1 MVKVRA
7 RQGEL
12 QIQVAVEAGSFIQ
25 DALRGTPL
33 EVRSGCNGNGS
44 CGICLVRLVDGD
56 LSPPSLPEKL
66 QIPKAELDKGRRL
79 ACQARVLGDVELEII
94 SGRDSLGWKML
105 PREEARSGRTRAN
118 ELTRSYTSCLCI
130 DIGTSRLR
138 LSLLDLGSK
147 ARLAGAS
154 GPNPLP
160 GSDVISRL
168 DAAAHGRGE
177 EESFQLRQAIR
188 EGLEYLHDVA
198 GVDLKAI
205 QKILVVGN
213 SAMQSLL
220 RGTDHDLMLDPAA
233 WSKRAPRDPILLAG
247 FGRDIG
253 LGSIDAEVVPPIGG
267 FIGSDLLAGMLACDL
282 DIDGPSLLVDFG
294 ANTEIALWTGE
305 RMLVTSVAGGPAFEG
320 SGISC
325 GMGAYPGAA
334 FRVQAFGDGKVDLG
348 IIGGG
353 SPLGLCGSG
362 LVDALAVLVGR
373 GVVDEV
379 GRIHGDK
386 VFIDQA
392 QGLFL
397 SKADIDVLQRAKA
410 AVAASIMFLLQK
422 AGLEADK
429 VLKVYVAG
437 TLGRHLDVP
446 NAVFIGLLPPLP
458 VSRFEQIENAGL
470 LGAELCAVDD
480 SGREHL
486 EGWGASA
493 EMYNLAAAPG
503 FEDLFIDSLHL
514 RPWPG
519 RAISSSFRD
528 LGRPEENFVRAAQ
541 YISDMRLENDN
552 KERLGLMIMRL
563 FDADLTA
570 FVEHQGDKLVLHEV
584 GNRSLTCRSCP
595 HEETILQE
603 ARVVMESGFVSTLG
617 PVPGRAV
624 SIALLPMQVEEQT
637 VVLVIGHDI
646 PEQMPRQR
654 LDVYLALSKSAGG
667 ILTRLEQER
676 ELVGHRTRLSKLVE
690 ERTRQVE
697 EINAKLRQ
705 EMEMRARDEEAIRLA
720 NNKLNLLSSMT
731 RHDIINQVTAVLGY
745 VHLMETKGLPPEKM
759 MRYLGKIENI
769 TVTIQRL
776 IEFTRDYQDLGVR
789 GPTWQQIDEDFWR
802 AAASFRDSG
811 LTFTSG
817 TEGLEI
823 FSDQMLNKVFHN
835 LIDNTIRHGGGA
847 RQASLS
853 YELEG
858 EELLLHYRDDGVGI
872 AKEEKEL
879 VFERGFG
886 KNTGLGLFLVR
897 EILSITGI
905 HIAEVG
911 TPGKGADF
919 AMRVPKGGFRLRSG
933 KAP

>member
-1 MVKVRA
+1 MVNVRA
-7 RQGEL
+7 RQGE
-12 QIQVAVEAGSFIQ
+12 IQVQVSIEAGCFILE
-25 DALRGTPL
+25 ALRGTPL

-44 CGICLVRLVDGD
+44 CGICQVRVVQGHM
-56 LSPPSLPEKL
+56 SPPSLPEML

-79 ACQARVLGDVELEII
+79 ACQARILGDVELELI
-94 SGRDSLGWKML
+94 SGRETVGWKLL
-105 PREEARSGRTRAN
+105 PREEDRLDLTRKTA
-118 ELTRSYTSCLCI
+118 LGRSYTSALCI

-138 LSLLDLGSK
+138 LSLTDLGSH

-168 DAAAHGRGE
+168 DAASLGEGE
-177 EESFQLRQAIR
+177 EESYQLRQAIA
-188 EGLEYLHDVA
+188 EGLSFLHVVA
-198 GVDLKAI
+198 GVDLNAVR
-205 QKILVVGN
+205 KIIVVGN

-220 RGTDHDLMLDPAA
+220 RGTGHALILDPAS
-233 WSKRAPRDPILLAG
+233 WSKRAPRDTILLPD

-253 LGSIDAEVVPPIGG
+253 LGDVEAEVIPPLGG

-282 DIDGPSLLVDFG
+282 DGGETSLLVDFG

-305 RMLVTSVAGGPAFEG
+305 KMMAVSVAGGPAFEG
-320 SGISC
+320 WGIGC
-325 GMGAYPGAA
+325 GMAAYPGAV
-334 FRVQAFGDGKVDLG
+334 FRVQALGDGKVDLG

-353 SPLGLCGSG
+353 PPSGLCGSG
-362 LVDALAVLVGR
+362 LVDTLALFVGR
-373 GVVDEV
+373 GMVDEV
-379 GRIHGDK
+379 GRIQGETAI
-386 VFIDQA
+386 IDPNW
-392 QGLFL
+392 GLHL
-397 SKADIDVLQRAKA
+397 TKADIDVLQRAKA
-410 AVAASIMFLLQK
+410 AVAASIMYLLQK
-422 AGLEADK
+422 AGIGADRI
-429 VLKVYVAG
+429 VKVYVAG
-437 TLGRHLDVP
+437 TLGRYLDIP
-446 NAVFIGLLPPLP
+446 NAVYIGLLPPLP
-458 VSRFEQIENAGL
+458 VSRFEQIENAAL
-470 LGAELCAVDD
+470 LGAELCALDD
-480 SGREHL
+480 KKRARL
-486 EGWGASA
+486 EAWGAST
-493 EMYNLAAAPG
+493 EMHNLAAAPG

-519 RAISSSFRD
+519 RTIYSSFRD

-541 YISDMRLENDN
+541 YISDMRLEGDN
-552 KERLGLMIMRL
+552 QEKLGMMIARL
-563 FDADLTA
+563 FDADLIA
-570 FVEHQGDKLVLHEV
+570 FVEHRDDILVLREID
-584 GNRSLTCRSCP
+584 NRSLACRSCP
-595 HEETILQE
+595 HEELILRE
-603 ARVVMESGFVSTLG
+603 ARVVMESGFASTIGPTPDRVS
-617 PVPGRAV
+617 
-624 SIALLPMQVEEQT
+624 SIALLPMQVEERT
-637 VVLVIGHDI
+637 VVMVIGHDI

-654 LDVYLALSKSAGG
+654 LDGYLALSKSAGG

-676 ELVGHRTRLSKLVE
+676 ELIGHRTRLSKLVE
-690 ERTRQVE
+690 ERTMQVE
-697 EINAKLRQ
+697 EVNAKLRQ
-705 EMEMRARDEEAIRLA
+705 EVEMRARDEEAIRLA

-759 MRYLGKIENI
+759 MRYLGKIESI
-769 TVTIQRL
+769 TATIQRL
-776 IEFTRDYQDLGVR
+776 IEFTRDYQDLGVH

-853 YELEG
+853 YVMDG

-872 AKEEKEL
+872 SPDQKAL
-879 VFERGFG
+879 IFERGFG

-905 HIAEVG
+905 RIVEVG
-911 TPGKGADF
+911 TPGNGADF
-919 AMRVPKGGFRLRSG
+919 AMHVPKGSFRLRSG
-933 KAP
+933 KG